1 MKPDHPAE
9 LKMTREELI
18 ERVKETIAQ
27 EANISLTGV
36 HLDTRLEDVNIDSLD
51 MIEVALALEKTF
63 NITIVTTE
71 LLRFQTF
78 GDVIEELQRKLA
90 SR

>member
-1 MKPDHPAE
+1 MNRDD
-9 LKMTREELI
+9 LI
-18 ERVKETIAQ
+18 EHVKETIAR
-27 EANISLTGV
+27 EVNISLADV
-36 HLDTRLEDVNIDSLD
+36 DLDTRLEAINIDSLD

-63 NITIVTTE
+63 NITIVTSE

-90 SR
+90 SE

>member
-1 MKPDHPAE
+1 
-9 LKMTREELI
+9 MTREELI
-18 ERVKETIAQ
+18 ERVKETIAK
-27 EANISLTGV
+27 ETNISFSGV

-78 GDVIEELQRKLA
+78 GDVIEELQRKL
-90 SR
+90 SSE